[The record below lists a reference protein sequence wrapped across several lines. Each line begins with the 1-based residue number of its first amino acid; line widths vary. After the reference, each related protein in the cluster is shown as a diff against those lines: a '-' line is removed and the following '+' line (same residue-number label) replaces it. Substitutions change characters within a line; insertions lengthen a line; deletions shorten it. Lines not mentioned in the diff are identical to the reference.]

1 MEVITNIKEMQD
13 RANRLRIQGK
23 QIGFVPT
30 MGALHEGHLSLM
42 KQAKMDNDV
51 LIISIFVNPIQFG
64 QSEDYDIYPRNFKK
78 DKELA
83 LDIGVDIIFKP
94 EREEMYPTKCFTVID
109 VTMISNG
116 LCGDSRPGHF
126 QGVSTVVAK
135 LFNIVKPNI
144 VYLGQKDYQ
153 QACVIKKMVSDIN
166 FDVQVIIM
174 PTVRD
179 KNGLALSSRNAYL
192 NLSERKAALSL
203 NKGLNKAKKLLDA
216 GERDIDKIIFAVRD
230 TIKQEPLIKEEY
242 IAIVDSKDLT
252 PLVVHIQGEILIALA
267 VKIGTTRLIDNIL
280 WRETKK

>member
-1 MEVITNIKEMQD
+1 MEVITSIKEMQD
-13 RANRLRIQGK
+13 RVNRLRIEGK

-64 QSEDYDIYPRNFKK
+64 QSEDYDIYPQNFEK

-94 EREEMYPTKCFTVID
+94 EREEMYPTKCLTVID

-135 LFNIVKPNI
+135 LFNIVKPNRA
-144 VYLGQKDYQ
+144 YLGQKDYQ
-153 QACVIKKMVSDIN
+153 QACVIKRMVSDIN
-166 FDVQVIIM
+166 FDVEIVIM
-174 PTVRD
+174 PIVRD
-179 KNGLALSSRNAYL
+179 KDGLALSSRNAYL
-192 NLSERKAALSL
+192 NLSEKKAALSL
-203 NKGLNKAKKLLDA
+203 NKGLNKAKRLLDA
-216 GERDIDKIIFAVRD
+216 GERDIDKIIFALRD
-230 TIKQEPLIKEEY
+230 TIKQEPLVKEEY
-242 IAIVDSKDLT
+242 IVIVDSKDLT
-252 PLVVHIQGEILIALA
+252 PLVHIQGEILIALA

>member
-13 RANRLRIQGK
+13 RVNRLRIEGK

-64 QSEDYDIYPRNFKK
+64 QSEDYDIYPQNFEK

-94 EREEMYPTKCFTVID
+94 EREEMYPTKCLTVID

-126 QGVSTVVAK
+126 QGVATVVAK
-135 LFNIVKPNI
+135 LFNIVKPNRA
-144 VYLGQKDYQ
+144 YFGQKDYQ
-153 QACVIKKMVSDIN
+153 QACVIKRMVSDIN
-166 FDVQVIIM
+166 FDVEIVIM
-174 PTVRD
+174 PIVRD
-179 KNGLALSSRNAYL
+179 KDGLALSSRNAYL
-192 NLSERKAALSL
+192 NLSEKKAALSL
-203 NKGLNKAKKLLDA
+203 NKGLNKAKRLLDA
-216 GERDIDKIIFAVRD
+216 GERDIDKIIFALRD
-230 TIKQEPLIKEEY
+230 TIKQEPLVKEEY
-242 IAIVDSKDLT
+242 IVIVDSKDLT
-252 PLVVHIQGEILIALA
+252 PLVHIQGEILIALA